1 MNKVPTLAKER
12 KQNKTI
18 VAKRKATNVYTQFVR
33 CEFRPKK
40 QEYKQQ
46 QRRRRRRRQRQP
58 FQRHVCL
65 PKKRKAYTRTV
76 NRI

>member
-1 MNKVPTLAKER
+1 MLQKKGNKT

-18 VAKRKATNVYTQFVR
+18 VAKRKATNVYTQFVQ

-40 QEYKQQ
+40 QQDKQQ
-46 QRRRRRRRQRQP
+46 QHQRQRQRQP